1 MEAIGLDT
9 YNLYSLHGGEC
20 LWVSDSPRVA
30 RPRGTSKK
38 TDEKFLIIERLVE
51 QLTMLATGL
60 YTEKLKTEIEQNI
73 EALRPSFTSEAF
85 QIIKLNAGL
94 TE

>member
-1 MEAIGLDT
+1 M
-9 YNLYSLHGGEC
+9 
-20 LWVSDSPRVA
+20 
-30 RPRGTSKK
+30 
-38 TDEKFLIIERLVE
+38 LVE